1 MDLRQI
7 RQFIAVAETLS
18 FRKAAEHLHMAQPP
32 LSMAVR
38 RMEHEL
44 GAPLFARGR
53 RGVRLTGLAE
63 AILDDARRVVL
74 HAEHL
79 RRSATTAISGTSGAL
94 RVAFVGSATYSLL
107 PRILP
112 RFRERY
118 PDIALELREGTTTKI
133 LEEIGKGTLDLGLVR
148 YPVLEPHTTV
158 LAAVEPDTLVAV
170 LPAESP
176 LRKRRRLSLQDLASE
191 SFVMYSATA
200 AANLR
205 GQVML
210 ACQAAGFT
218 PHVVQEAVQVQTIIS
233 LVESGMG
240 IALVPSSSSRHGPG
254 GVVFRRLAPTDAYLS
269 VAIALASRPEPVIP
283 TASRFREVVMEY
295 AAKVTS
301 GAR

>member
-1 MDLRQI
+1 
-7 RQFIAVAETLS
+7 
-18 FRKAAEHLHMAQPP
+18 
-32 LSMAVR
+32 
-38 RMEHEL
+38 
-44 GAPLFARGR
+44 
-53 RGVRLTGLAE
+53 
-63 AILDDARRVVL
+63 
-74 HAEHL
+74 EHL
-79 RRSATTAISGTSGAL
+79 RRSAATAISGTSGAL

-133 LEEIGKGTLDLGLVR
+133 LEEIGKGSLDLGLVR
-148 YPVLEPHTTV
+148 YPVLEPHATV
-158 LAAVEPDTLVAV
+158 LTAVEPDTLVAV

-176 LRKRRRLSLQDLASE
+176 LRKRKRLSLRDLALE
-191 SFVMYSATA
+191 KFVMYSATA

-218 PHVVQEAVQVQTIIS
+218 PRVVQEAVQVQTIIS

-240 IALVPSSSSRHGPG
+240 IALVPSNSSRHGPG
-254 GVVFRRLAPTDAYLS
+254 GVVFRRLAPTDAGLT
-269 VAIALASRPEPVIP
+269 VAIALASGPEPVIP
-283 TASRFREVVMEY
+283 TASRFREVVLEY
-295 AAKVTS
+295 AAQATV